1 MNTRFVTTIPNL
13 PKKEEQQYINIE
25 LFLLDE
31 ISETEFLFPMIS
43 KIETV
48 VAYHHKD
55 EHYDNHSH
63 DHYNNHD
70 EIFI

>member
-31 ISETEFLFPMIS
+31 ISETEFLFQ
-43 KIETV
+43 
-48 VAYHHKD
+48 
-55 EHYDNHSH
+55 
-63 DHYNNHD
+63 
-70 EIFI
+70 